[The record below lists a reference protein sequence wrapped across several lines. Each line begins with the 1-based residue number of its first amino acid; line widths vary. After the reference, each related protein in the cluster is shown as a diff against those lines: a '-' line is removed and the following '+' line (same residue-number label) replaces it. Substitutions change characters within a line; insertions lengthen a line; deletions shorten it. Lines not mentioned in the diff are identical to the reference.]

1 MIRTTILALTA
12 SLFLLGSAIAY
23 GAETPAA
30 ATEAKAELVHV
41 ATCND
46 GKELYKATNQ
56 HIGAC
61 RGHGG
66 VKTWADGSA
75 VKAKGRK
82 SEYR

>member
-1 MIRTTILALTA
+1 MIRTTILALSA
-12 SLFLLGSAIAY
+12 SLIFFAAALAH

-30 ATEAKAELVHV
+30 ASAKPELVHV

-46 GKELYKATNQ
+46 GKELYKPTNQ

-66 VKTWADGSA
+66 VKSWADGSA
-75 VKAKGRK
+75 VKAKGGK